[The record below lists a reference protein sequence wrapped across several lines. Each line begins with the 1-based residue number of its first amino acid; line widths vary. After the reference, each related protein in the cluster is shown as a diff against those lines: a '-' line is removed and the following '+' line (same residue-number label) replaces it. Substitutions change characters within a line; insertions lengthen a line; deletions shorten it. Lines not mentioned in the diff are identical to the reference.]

1 MKIRPPES
9 DGKHLALATIDDGVR
24 AVSIR
29 TLGAYAESRGV
40 RTTLLMIIKSLASF
54 DHPVQFSSAEIRQ
67 VAAFLRTEQVTHL
80 GFYLM
85 TASLKPY
92 VLLVRALRAEGFTGI
107 IMAGGVHVSLC
118 PEESLPEGADFAV
131 QGPGEIPLGLILDG
145 ANPADIPGLVW
156 RKEGRIVINTQSPVQ
171 KTDLDALPFPILR
184 FNRDWVLLDGK
195 LTKHTWAVHRRHAG
209 WHGRYYDLV
218 TSRGCVYRCAYC
230 CNVNGAPVRRASVDH
245 VIGELKHLRESVPEI
260 RGINI
265 QDDSFYAGS
274 EAWVKEFC
282 DRLPAEV
289 GLPFIIRMI
298 PKYVTPARLE
308 MFKSAGLEYVTMG
321 LEASDRVNRQLFNRP
336 ETAASFIQAAKTVL
350 EAGLVLSIDLIVNN
364 PYETEADLREIAETL
379 NALPRPNWWL
389 VSLSLT
395 PFPGTPLHK
404 RCVKDKMLDQ
414 FATDAYD
421 AMLVPSRPGGYRT
434 PRFWL
439 LLNTVVLP
447 RVSAEVG
454 ARLIALGPDNPSAVR
469 YVETLSS
476 TIRRTSRITSWLR
489 DETPVLYGLLFRGLR
504 SLMKRKPLPRGVKV
518 VH

>member
-1 MKIRPPES
+1 MKVVIPR
-9 DGKHLALATIDDGVR
+9 HLVLATIDDGVR

-29 TLGAYAESRGV
+29 ALGAYAESRGV
-40 RTTLLMIIKSLASF
+40 QTTLLMIIKSLASF
-54 DHPVQFSSAEIRQ
+54 DQPIHFSSTEIAQ
-67 VAAFLRTEQVTHL
+67 VCDFLRREQVTHL

-92 VLLVRALRAEGFTGI
+92 VLLVRALREKGFKGV

-131 QGPGEIPLGLILDG
+131 QGPGEIPLGLILEG
-145 ANPADIPGLVW
+145 ANPAHIPGLVW
-156 RKEGRIVINTQSPVQ
+156 RDGERIVVNAQSPIQ
-171 KTDLDALPFPILR
+171 KTDLDALPYPILR
-184 FNRDWVLLDGK
+184 FNRDWVLLKGK
-195 LTKHTWAVHRRHAG
+195 LTKHTWAIHRRYAG

-245 VIGELKHLRESVPEI
+245 VIGELKHLRQSVPDI
-260 RGINI
+260 SGINI

-282 DRLPAEV
+282 DRLPVEV
-289 GLPFIIRMI
+289 GLPFIIRII

-308 MFKSAGLEYVTMG
+308 MFKAAGLEYVTMG
-321 LEASDRVNRQLFNRP
+321 LESSDRINRQIFNRP
-336 ETAASFIQAAKTVL
+336 ETTTSFIQAARTIL
-350 EAGLVLSIDLIVNN
+350 DAGLLLSIDLIINN
-364 PYETEADLREIAETL
+364 PYETENDLREIAETL
-379 NALPRPNWWL
+379 NALPRPNWWM

-395 PFPGTPLHK
+395 PFPGTPLYA
-404 RCVKDKMLDQ
+404 RCVKDKMLDR

-421 AMLVPSRPGGYRT
+421 AMLVPSRPGGYQT

-447 RVSAEVG
+447 RVNAEVG
-454 ARLIALGPDNPSAVR
+454 ARLIALGPDNASAMR
-469 YVETLSS
+469 YVETLST
-476 TIRRTSRITSWLR
+476 TIRRTARMTSWLR
-489 DETPVLYGLLFRGLR
+489 DETPFLYGLLFRGLR
-504 SLMKRKPLPRGVKV
+504 SLMKRKHLPSGVKV